1 MEGGEEAG
9 GSDFGDVE
17 EVTRP
22 RAPRYLEN
30 HVQPRVNI
38 LGPGGLTEAEELLV
52 QVVEKGKRI
61 LGQEH
66 PDTLAS
72 MANLAMTYSKQGRWN
87 EVEELYGQVI
97 QMRTSV
103 LGEEHPDTVTTIA
116 NLAMTYRKQGR

>member
-1 MEGGEEAG
+1 
-9 GSDFGDVE
+9 
-17 EVTRP
+17 
-22 RAPRYLEN
+22 
-30 HVQPRVNI
+30 
-38 LGPGGLTEAEELLV
+38 V